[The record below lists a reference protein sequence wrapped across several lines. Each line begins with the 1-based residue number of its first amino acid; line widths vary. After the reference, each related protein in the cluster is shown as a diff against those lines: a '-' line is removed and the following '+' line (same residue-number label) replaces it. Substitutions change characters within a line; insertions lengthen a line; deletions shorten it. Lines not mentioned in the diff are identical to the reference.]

1 MRILIIESELTDTAS
16 EGEGKFDLT
25 DKEDFVTRATQ
36 VSVEMPCNHRFSER
50 VLLDLADTQ
59 AREENYFN
67 HLTGFNSYA
76 KFQEVL
82 KFVLPGGERKNI
94 VYWNTKVSKS
104 RRIDTSLLFDSDE
117 ESAQSD
123 GSDSDSDSGTERNHT
138 LTVEDEFLLVLM
150 KLRLG
155 LTNLDLA
162 IRFRVSEATVSNIF
176 ITWLNFLY
184 IRLGTLKVW
193 PHRRVILDNMPKN
206 FKEDYPNNIIIID
219 CTELKIQCPSSLV
232 LQSQSYSNYK
242 STNTLK
248 SLVGVDPKGGFMF
261 VSQLYTGS
269 ISDKQIVTRSGFLE
283 LLSSK
288 KEVTEVED
296 GDSIMAD
303 KGFDIEEDLKNI
315 GLQLNIPPFLKEKPQ
330 FNENE
335 VIRTQ
340 TIAKHR
346 IHVERAIGKV
356 RNFLIFNTRIP
367 ISSLGTINQ
376 LWTVCCLLSNFM
388 NPVLTDKE
396 DD

>member
-1 MRILIIESELTDTAS
+1 MCFDAKSRRLKAGAWPSLFSWSKTNTERSLPKKKKEIEELNAILESELTDTAS

-25 DKEDFVTRATQ
+25 DEEDFVSRATQ
-36 VSVEMPCNHRFSER
+36 VNFEIPCDHRFSVR

-59 AREENYFN
+59 AHEENYFN
-67 HLTGFNSYA
+67 HLTGFNSYM
-76 KFQEVL
+76 KFQGVL

-94 VYWNTKVSKS
+94 VYWNTKASKNK
-104 RRIDTSLLFDSDE
+104 RIDTSLLFDSDE

-138 LTVEDEFLLVLM
+138 LAIEDEFLLVLM

-184 IRLGTLKVW
+184 IRLGALKVW
-193 PHRRVILDNMPKN
+193 PHRRVILDNMPKK
-206 FKEDYPNNIIIID
+206 FKEEHPNNLIIID

-261 VSQLYTGS
+261 ASQLYTGS

-288 KEVTEVED
+288 KEVSEVED

-303 KGFDIEEDLKNI
+303 NGFDKNKNI
-315 GLQLNIPPFLKEKPQ
+315 KTEILN
-330 FNENE
+330 
-335 VIRTQ
+335 
-340 TIAKHR
+340 
-346 IHVERAIGKV
+346 
-356 RNFLIFNTRIP
+356 
-367 ISSLGTINQ
+367 
-376 LWTVCCLLSNFM
+376 
-388 NPVLTDKE
+388 
-396 DD
+396 

>member
-1 MRILIIESELTDTAS
+1 M
-16 EGEGKFDLT
+16 
-25 DKEDFVTRATQ
+25 
-36 VSVEMPCNHRFSER
+36 
-50 VLLDLADTQ
+50 
-59 AREENYFN
+59 
-67 HLTGFNSYA
+67 
-76 KFQEVL
+76 
-82 KFVLPGGERKNI
+82 
-94 VYWNTKVSKS
+94 
-104 RRIDTSLLFDSDE
+104 LFDSDE

-138 LTVEDEFLLVLM
+138 LAIEDEFLLVLM

-162 IRFRVSEATVSNIF
+162 IRFRVSEATASNIF

-184 IRLGTLKVW
+184 IRLGALKVW
-193 PHRRVILDNMPKN
+193 PHRRVILDNMPKK
-206 FKEDYPNNIIIID
+206 FKEEHPNNLIIID
-219 CTELKIQCPSSLV
+219 CSELKIQCPSSLV

-261 VSQLYTGS
+261 VSQLYRGS

-288 KEVTEVED
+288 KEVSGVED
-296 GDSIMAD
+296 GDSIMAE
-303 KGFDIEEDLKNI
+303 KGFDIEEDLRKI
-315 GLQLNIPPFLKEKPQ
+315 GLQLNSPPFLKEKPQ

-356 RNFLIFNTRIP
+356 RKFLIFNTRIP

-388 NPVLTDKE
+388 NPVLPDEE